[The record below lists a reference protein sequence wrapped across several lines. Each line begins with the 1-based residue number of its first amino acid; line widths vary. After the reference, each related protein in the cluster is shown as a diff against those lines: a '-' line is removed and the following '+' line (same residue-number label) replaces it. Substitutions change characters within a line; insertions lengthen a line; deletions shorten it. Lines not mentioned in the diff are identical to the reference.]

1 MSYGS
6 EEALV
11 ELRFP
16 SLRVSDNQRVGDG
29 FLLQLHPSLKP
40 AKKKEKNSKKKKRK
54 MQTLKAN
61 NPISLSLTASKSKVW
76 WVFVEMEAVCV
87 SLACRILR

>member
-40 AKKKEKNSKKKKRK
+40 TKKKKIAGKRK
-54 MQTLKAN
+54 EKCKTLKAN
-61 NPISLSLTASKSKVW
+61 NPIFLP
-76 WVFVEMEAVCV
+76 
-87 SLACRILR
+87 